1 MMTAAPNSLNGREKV
16 FEETFRSPFEKP
28 TESDALKVFYDGVNG
43 LSAVGGNESLNIF
56 CNKCFRFLCINKFR
70 KMSEQTATGAV

>member
-28 TESDALKVFYDGVNG
+28 TESDALKVLEEIRSSHPLKDGWVEISSKIEKTCN
-43 LSAVGGNESLNIF
+43 SMFIAVRHHAKYE
-56 CNKCFRFLCINKFR
+56 
-70 KMSEQTATGAV
+70 

>member
-28 TESDALKVFYDGVNG
+28 TESDALKVLEEIRF
-43 LSAVGGNESLNIF
+43 SHPSNEGWVEISFKIEKTRN
-56 CNKCFRFLCINKFR
+56 NMFR
-70 KMSEQTATGAV
+70 ATRHHAKYE